1 MKSGTPV
8 PARLRVGF
16 RALVASALL
25 LVVFGW
31 PASALAQSQDYTI
44 GNFREP
50 DGRKI
55 DFTAHSEADGS
66 NAFGSVR
73 VNFRPDENVSE
84 HFSVTCLVT
93 LGNAS
98 VISGVISHVAPP
110 TFPTAVAGVVV
121 WSNDN
126 DALGTPDTYDYVLTL
141 APPPCLV
148 PSPVFTP
155 VLHGDID
162 VFDAVP

>member
-8 PARLRVGF
+8 LARLRVGF

-31 PASALAQSQDYTI
+31 PASARAQSQDYTI
-44 GNFREP
+44 GHFREP
-50 DGRKI
+50 DGRKL
-55 DFTAHSEADGS
+55 DFTAHSDADGS
-66 NAFGSVR
+66 NPFGNVTI
-73 VNFRPDENVSE
+73 NFRPDQNVSE
-84 HFSVTCLVT
+84 HFAVTCLVT
-93 LGNAS
+93 LGNES

-110 TFPTAVAGVVV
+110 TFSTPVAGVVV

-126 DALGTPDTYDYVLTL
+126 DALGSPDTYDYVLTL

-148 PSPVFTP
+148 PSPAFTP
-155 VLHGDID
+155 VLQGDID